1 MLFRSDGYIYECVSK
16 ENLAYWNSGAKKTR
30 EAGIINLGFNAGQF
44 KVNTPDWIKNQPI
57 FKTITPANAS
67 ALNIPE
73 PKIFL
78 IEDALDGKKNLLKAQ
93 FVGKVSASE
102 PSEEELKNAWVRVP
116 NEEKQDNSEPS
127 FWYYNEITKK
137 SQWDPPYEGAGGKR
151 KTKKSQILLIDTQR
165 RFDDFVNK
173 LKYRKN
179 GKYEDVP
186 HFIVTKLGTVY
197 QLFDS
202 NHTSNTFDNFKIDKK
217 QIKIAV
223 ENLGWLT
230 KNTITGVLNNWIGD
244 PYRSEP
250 YVRSWRNYFFWDKYT
265 EAQVESLSKLCSFL
279 CDKHDIFKQI
289 VPSQGIIE
297 SIVKFE
303 GIVCKSNFSNI
314 YTDINPSFN
323 FEVFFNQLKNEKQ
336 RIQYYEKDVENN

>member
-1 MLFRSDGYIYECVSK
+1 MLVVQDIEIVDKSI
-16 ENLAYWNSGAKKTR
+16 
-30 EAGIINLGFNAGQF
+30 
-44 KVNTPDWIKNQPI
+44 
-57 FKTITPANAS
+57 
-67 ALNIPE
+67 LN
-73 PKIFL
+73 
-78 IEDALDGKKNLLKAQ
+78 
-93 FVGKVSASE
+93 
-102 PSEEELKNAWVRVP
+102 
-116 NEEKQDNSEPS
+116 
-127 FWYYNEITKK
+127 ITKK
-137 SQWDPPYEGAGGKR
+137 
-151 KTKKSQILLIDTQR
+151 KTKKSQILLYDTQR

>member
-1 MLFRSDGYIYECVSK
+1 MLVVQDIE
-16 ENLAYWNSGAKKTR
+16 
-30 EAGIINLGFNAGQF
+30 IID
-44 KVNTPDWIKNQPI
+44 KDI
-57 FKTITPANAS
+57 
-67 ALNIPE
+67 LNIS
-73 PKIFL
+73 
-78 IEDALDGKKNLLKAQ
+78 KK
-93 FVGKVSASE
+93 
-102 PSEEELKNAWVRVP
+102 
-116 NEEKQDNSEPS
+116 
-127 FWYYNEITKK
+127 
-137 SQWDPPYEGAGGKR
+137 
-151 KTKKSQILLIDTQR
+151 KTKKSQIFLYDTQR
-165 RFDDFVNK
+165 RFDDFVSK

-186 HFIVTKLGTVY
+186 HFIITKLGTVY
-197 QLFDS
+197 QIFDS
-202 NHTSNTFDNFKIDKK
+202 NHFSNTFDNSKIDKR
-217 QIKIAV
+217 QIKIAI

-250 YVRSWRNYFFWDKYT
+250 YIRSWRNYFFWDKYT
-265 EAQVESLSKLCSFL
+265 DVQIESLSNLCSFL

-297 SIVKFE
+297 SITKFE